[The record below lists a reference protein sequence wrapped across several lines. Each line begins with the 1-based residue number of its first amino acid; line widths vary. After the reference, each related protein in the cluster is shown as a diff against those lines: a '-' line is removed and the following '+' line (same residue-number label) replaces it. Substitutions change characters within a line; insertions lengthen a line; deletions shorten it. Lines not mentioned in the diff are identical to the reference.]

1 MTPVFDA
8 STMVF
13 DDYWGL
19 AFPAVALLV
28 TLYMIHRRAR
38 RLWLWVGAAMT
49 VLLFLGTFVLPLADH
64 KHVLAAAASAEAI
77 TVEGPIRGHR
87 RETYRRFEGTS
98 RGVGVTTTHRYRT
111 VTTEEFWIGDKWFW
125 FEVNGYPSRASFTNA
140 GDPPLPLRDGTWAKA
155 TYFTDPWYQD
165 QARIV
170 RLSLRGIAA
179 TDARADKPDADFAAF
194 WTGFTDAVTRGD
206 ASAARKLTRFPF
218 LFAGTPLDAARFDA
232 VWAGLFPPSLRSCL
246 AQATP
251 LRDGESWT
259 VSCGVYVYVFEKGSD
274 GWRFASFAADPEV
287 M

>member
-1 MTPVFDA
+1 MTLVFDA
-8 STMVF
+8 STMAF
-13 DDYWGL
+13 DEYWGL
-19 AFPAVALLV
+19 VFPGVAFLV
-28 TLYMIHRRAR
+28 TLYMIHRSWRL
-38 RLWLWVGAAMT
+38 LWLWVGAAMT
-49 VLLFLGTFVLPLADH
+49 VVLFLGSFVLPLVDH
-64 KHVLAAAASAEAI
+64 NRVRAAAASADAM
-77 TVEGPIRGHR
+77 TVEGPIRGRR

-155 TYFTDPWYQD
+155 TYFIDPWYQD

-170 RLSLRGIAA
+170 RLSLRDMAVGG
-179 TDARADKPDADFAAF
+179 RVEKPDADFAVF
-194 WTGFTDAVTRGD
+194 WAGFTDAVGRGD
-206 ASAARKLTRFPF
+206 ANAARKLTRFPF

-232 VWAGLFPPSLRSCL
+232 VWSGLFPPPLRSCL
-246 AQATP
+246 SQATP

-259 VSCGVYVYVFEKGSD
+259 VSCGVYVYAFEKGND